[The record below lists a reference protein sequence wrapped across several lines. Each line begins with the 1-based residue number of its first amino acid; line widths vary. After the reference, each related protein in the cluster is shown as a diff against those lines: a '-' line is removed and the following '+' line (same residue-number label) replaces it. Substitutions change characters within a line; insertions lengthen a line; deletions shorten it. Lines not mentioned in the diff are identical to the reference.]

1 MTHKSLL
8 HRALSELKSIFL
20 NGLFTLLPVGL
31 TFALFSFTFKLVK
44 SWSSPIYCVMPTAL
58 KNIPNSSILVVIFTI
73 LVVGAILKYFLLHP
87 LVDFIERHLF
97 GNIPLVRQVYFGIK
111 QLVQTLSPSDDGKQ
125 DSVQMVVLVE
135 FPRPGVYC
143 IGLVTGVASP
153 YMVPHGISKHQ
164 DPMVYYN
171 VFVPTTPNPT
181 TGFFFVV
188 SEKDCTITSLT
199 RQEAMALVISGG
211 IIQPERFTKTENVTP
226 K

>member
-1 MTHKSLL
+1 MPHKSRL
-8 HRALSELKSIFL
+8 HQAFSELKSIFL
-20 NGLFTLLPVGL
+20 NGLFTLLPLAL

-44 SWSSPIYCVMPTAL
+44 SWSNPVYAILPCSL
-58 KNIPNSSILVVIFTI
+58 KNVPNSGVIVVILTI
-73 LVVGAILKYFLLHP
+73 LIVGAILKYLLLHP
-87 LVDFIERHLF
+87 LVDFVERHLF

-111 QLVQTLSPSDDGKQ
+111 QLVQTLSPSDEGKQ

-143 IGLVTGVASP
+143 IGLVTGVASA
-153 YMVPHGISKHQ
+153 YMIPHDLSEESSST
-164 DPMVYYN
+164 VYYN

-188 SEKDCTITSLT
+188 SEKDCKVTSLT

-211 IIQPERFTKTENVTP
+211 IIQPERFAP
-226 K
+226 KE

>member
-1 MTHKSLL
+1 MTNKSLI
-8 HRALSELKSIFL
+8 HRAFSELKSIFL

-44 SWSSPIYCVMPTAL
+44 SWSNPIYCILPTTL
-58 KNIPNSSILVVIFTI
+58 KNIPNSSIIVVVLTI
-73 LVVGAILKYFLLHP
+73 LLVGAILKYFLLHP

-111 QLVQTLSPSDDGKQ
+111 QLVQTLSPSTEGKQ
-125 DSVQMVVLVE
+125 DAVQMVVLVE
-135 FPRPGVYC
+135 FPRPGIYC
-143 IGLVTGVASP
+143 IGLVTGVASQH
-153 YMVPHGISKHQ
+153 MVPHGISKHQ
-164 DPMVYYN
+164 EPTLYYN

-188 SEKDCTITSLT
+188 SEKDCTVTSLT

-211 IIQPERFTKTENVTP
+211 IIQPERFFKTEDTP
-226 K
+226 QK

>member
-1 MTHKSLL
+1 MAHKNSL
-8 HRALSELKSIFL
+8 HRAFNELKSIFL
-20 NGLFTLLPVGL
+20 NGLFTLLPLAL

-44 SWSSPIYCVMPTAL
+44 SWSNPVYAIMPCAL
-58 KNIPNSSILVVIFTI
+58 KNIPNSSIIVVILTI
-73 LVVGAILKYFLLHP
+73 LIVGAVLKYFILHP

-111 QLVQTLSPSDDGKQ
+111 QLVQTLSPSEEGKQ
-125 DSVQMVVLVE
+125 DSVKMVVLVE
-135 FPRPGVYC
+135 FPRPGIYC

-153 YMVPHGISKHQ
+153 HMIPHAVEAEPSL
-164 DPMVYYN
+164 YYN

-188 SEKDCTITSLT
+188 AEKDLKITSLT

-211 IIQPERFTKTENVTP
+211 IIQPERFTEKEQ
-226 K
+226 